1 MKKKVSIII
10 PVYNISEYIEECVK
24 SLWNQTYNQLEII
37 LINDGSTDNSGNI
50 CDELA
55 SKDKRIISVHK
66 KNGGISEARNAGIDL
81 ASGEY
86 LFFLDGDDYLEN
98 NTIEV
103 LVHIL
108 EKNKADISAILKV
121 GHSRITDEVII
132 GSSETMLYHLLN
144 IPAVEMW
151 GKLYKK
157 NLFDNIRF
165 PIGKKH
171 EDLYILPTVIF
182 GAEKIVVYHKGLYN
196 YRVREDSIM
205 GKLRNGDIKEL
216 VECCLFGIQNI
227 KKISKNREYVLEI
240 QKWYFYH
247 ILWYYYNVIGIM
259 QDEKKKEI
267 ANKEI
272 ALFYKKTFKLF
283 WKNPNVLFKDKFR
296 FTGIYLKNI

>member
-103 LVHIL
+103 LVRIL

-157 NLFDNIRF
+157 KLFDNIRF

>member
-37 LINDGSTDNSGNI
+37 LINDGSTDNSVNI

-103 LVHIL
+103 LVRIL

-157 NLFDNIRF
+157 KLFDNIRF